1 MVLEEKT
8 PDLLAMLTAHI
19 EGNSLVV
26 PVVPRPPMLAPPY
39 PLPLRLP
46 RRKESE
52 GGNPRR
58 KALRREKYHRPPN
71 KHSAEEGP
79 F

>member
-8 PDLLAMLTAHI
+8 PDLLALLMAHT

-26 PVVPRPPMLAPPY
+26 PVVPRPPMLAPA
-39 PLPLRLP
+39 LPSP
-46 RRKESE
+46 SKATKKKESE

-58 KALRREKYHRPPN
+58 KALRGEKYHRPPS
-71 KHSAEEGP
+71 KHSAEERP